1 MLQGN
6 LDCGNRLIF
15 IEGWLVMNTLKT
27 TILLAT
33 LTGLLLAV
41 GAFFGGRNGMAI
53 MLVFSILM
61 NFASYW
67 YSDKIVLSM
76 YGAREVSP
84 QEEPEL
90 IRMVSGLAQKARLP
104 MPKVYVMATDVPNAF
119 ATGRDPEHAAVAV
132 TAGIRRVLNE
142 SELEGVLAHELSHVK
157 NRDTLISTV
166 VATIAGVITMIANI
180 AQWTAI
186 FGFGRGDDDEN
197 GASGLVGMI
206 FLIVVA
212 PLAATIIQ
220 LGISRSR
227 EYLADESGGSLSGNP
242 MALASALQKIEYYA
256 QHRVMSEATPATS
269 HMFIVNPLSGAG
281 SWMMSLFSTHPPTDR
296 RVARLEELSRKI
308 R

>member
-1 MLQGN
+1 
-6 LDCGNRLIF
+6 
-15 IEGWLVMNTLKT
+15 MNALKT
-27 TILLAT
+27 TILLAA

-41 GAFFGGRNGMAI
+41 GALFGGRNGMAI
-53 MLVFSILM
+53 MLVFSIVM

-104 MPKVYVMATDVPNAF
+104 MPKVYVMETDVPNAF

-166 VATIAGVITMIANI
+166 VATIAGVITMIANM
-180 AQWTAI
+180 AQWAAM
-186 FGFGRGDDDEN
+186 FGFGRGDDEEG
-197 GASGLVGMI
+197 GAAGIIETI
-206 FLIVVA
+206 FLVVLA

-220 LGISRSR
+220 LSVSRSR
-227 EYLADESGGSLSGNP
+227 EYLADETGGMMSGNP
-242 MALASALQKIEYYA
+242 MSLATALQKIEYYA
-256 QHRVMSEATPATS
+256 QHRVMSDATPATS
-269 HMFIVNPLSGAG
+269 HMFIINPLSGAG
-281 SWMMSLFSTHPPTDR
+281 SWLKTLFSTHPATAE
-296 RVARLEELSRKI
+296 RVARLEELARKM